1 VKADRTSMEAR
12 GGYFAE
18 PPMDPATRES
28 LMVLAEDIESVLVP
42 VQPAREF
49 KESLRDQ
56 LLALMRDR
64 VALSIAGP
72 SESRRRALI
81 LGATLGSLVP
91 LCGAAAY
98 LLRSRFAGKPQH
110 AASH

>member
-1 VKADRTSMEAR
+1 MEAR
-12 GGYFAE
+12 EGYFAE
-18 PPMDPATRES
+18 PPVDPATRES
-28 LMVLAEDIESVLVP
+28 LMGLAEDIEIVLVP

-49 KESLRDQ
+49 KEGLGDQ
-56 LLALMRDR
+56 LLALMRDS

-81 LGATLGSLVP
+81 LGATLASLIP
-91 LCGAAAY
+91 LCGAAVY
-98 LLRSRFAGKPQH
+98 LLRSRFAGGPQH

>member
-1 VKADRTSMEAR
+1 MEADRTCMEAR
-12 GGYFAE
+12 ERYFAE

-28 LMVLAEDIESVLVP
+28 LMRLAEDVERVLVP
-42 VQPAREF
+42 VQPAPEF
-49 KESLRDQ
+49 KEGLRDQ
-56 LLALMRDR
+56 LLALMRES
-64 VALSIAGP
+64 VALSVAGP

-91 LCGAAAY
+91 LCGVAAY
-98 LLRSRFAGKPQH
+98 LLRSRWVGKPQH